1 MTNQTGDS
9 GKYIE
14 IKLRNQPQNITQG
27 DKIMKIERLILKNYR
42 QYRNQNIE
50 FISKEASK
58 NFFIVVGESGSG
70 KTNLLNSIT
79 WCLYEEEPHLSKGS
93 EQLPILNLGA
103 VEESAENDVH
113 ETSVEVHLFAGDK
126 SRFIFSRSQ
135 KFRVKDVGRSKPPTI
150 LSMGDSSLKLI
161 KETPGK
167 DPKILEEP
175 AYDVQGDIERFIP
188 SSIKEYYFF
197 DGERIDR
204 YFRETRKVREPIY
217 RLSRVDLLDKVYDH
231 LDKTLADFIEEAKL
245 PPEIEETRKEIKNL
259 KRDIDELNKFLYKIT
274 EEKAIAEAN
283 EEEAHNKLKEKE
295 FLKHLTKEQ
304 DRLNKEID
312 GMDKSLKDMEG
323 EKIEYLLEIAR
334 TVFPLKAINKTLAI
348 IKEKRDRKEIPITMD
363 RNFIKELLD
372 KKECICSRDLPE
384 GSKERALIK
393 DVFNHLSILSDV
405 HEELLYTEFEL
416 GRLKKAIASFK
427 KNHSRINERIISQE
441 EKRDDYSKLL
451 KETEVKLV
459 GHEDVDVAE
468 LEKNYLK
475 WKTVKEELIS
485 KNSLYNAQ
493 LTGKKSELESKNKQL
508 DAELKKQKKYEQLT
522 LIKKFCERGLS
533 ICDDAKEEI
542 MLDIKKDIEE
552 KTKTEF
558 FKLIWRKDTY
568 KDVKID
574 DNYDIHVFHK
584 MGYEGLGTVSAGERE
599 ALALAFIGAVHI
611 VSGFE
616 APMVM
621 DTPLA
626 RMSGTPRRYIAEN
639 LPNYLEN
646 EQIIL
651 LMTDQEYTKEVKNR
665 LETRTAKEYELK
677 LGTNENEIE
686 VV

>member
-1 MTNQTGDS
+1 
-9 GKYIE
+9 
-14 IKLRNQPQNITQG
+14 
-27 DKIMKIERLILKNYR
+27 MKIEKLVLKNYR
-42 QYRNQNIE
+42 QYRDQNIE
-50 FISKEASK
+50 FMTKEDNK
-58 NFFIVVGESGSG
+58 NLYVVVGESGAG
-70 KTNLLNSIT
+70 KTNLLNSII

-93 EQLPILNLGA
+93 EQLPMLNLGA

-113 ETSVEVHLFAGDK
+113 EICVEVHFSANDN

-135 KFRVKDVGRSKPPTI
+135 KFRVRDVGKDKTPTI
-150 LSMGDSSLKLI
+150 LSMGDSSLKEI
-161 KETPGK
+161 KEAPGK

-175 AYDVQGDIERFIP
+175 SYDVRGDVERIIP

-231 LDKTLADFIEEAKL
+231 LDKTLTDFMVEAKL
-245 PPEIEETRKEIKNL
+245 PPEIEETKKGIEEL
-259 KRDIDELNKFLYKIT
+259 KADIETLNGFLDKVT
-274 EEKAIAEAN
+274 EEKAIVEGN
-283 EEEAHNKLKEKE
+283 EEEAHSKLKEKG

-304 DRLNKEID
+304 DRLNKEINSI
-312 GMDKSLKDMEG
+312 DKILKELEE
-323 EKIEYLLEIAR
+323 EKVEFLLEVAR

-363 RNFIKELLD
+363 RNFIKELLEN
-372 KKECICSRDLPE
+372 KECICSRDLPE
-384 GSKERALIK
+384 GSKERALIE

-405 HEELLYTEFEL
+405 HDDLLYTEFEL
-416 GRLKKAIASFK
+416 SRLKKTIASFEK
-427 KNHSRINERIISQE
+427 KHKRQNERIINRE
-441 EKRDDYSKLL
+441 EKRDENSKLL
-451 KETEVKLV
+451 KEIEDKLV
-459 GHEDVDVAE
+459 GHEDIDVVE
-468 LEKNYLK
+468 LENNYLK
-475 WKTVKEELIS
+475 WRDVKEGLIR
-485 KNSLYNAQ
+485 KDTLYNAQ
-493 LTGKKSELESKNKQL
+493 LESKKGELQLKNNRL

-522 LIKKFCERGLS
+522 LIKKFCERALS
-533 ICDDAKEEI
+533 ICNDTKEEI
-542 MLDIKKDIEE
+542 MRDIKKDIEE
-552 KTKTEF
+552 KTKEEF

-574 DNYDIHVFHK
+574 DNYDIHVIHK

-616 APMVM
+616 APLVM

-626 RMSGTPRRYIAEN
+626 RMSGTPRRYLAEN
-639 LPNYLEN
+639 LPNYLKN

-651 LMTDQEYTKEVKNR
+651 LMTDQEYTQEVKDR
-665 LETRTAKEYELK
+665 LERRMAKEYELK
-677 LGTNENEIE
+677 LCADENEIE